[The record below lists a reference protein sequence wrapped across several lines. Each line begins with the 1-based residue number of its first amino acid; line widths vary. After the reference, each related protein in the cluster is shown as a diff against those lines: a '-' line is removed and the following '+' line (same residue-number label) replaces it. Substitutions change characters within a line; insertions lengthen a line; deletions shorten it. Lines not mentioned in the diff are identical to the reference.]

1 MSSPLPE
8 RSSITVK
15 TAREILN
22 ESRDAAGESS
32 LDNAISLLQ
41 TLHFNTASEEET
53 LEANE
58 QAAVDSYVREG
69 FLSVS

>member
-1 MSSPLPE
+1 M
-8 RSSITVK
+8 
-15 TAREILN
+15 LN

-41 TLHFNTASEEET
+41 TLHFNTAFEEET

-69 FLSVS
+69 LFSV